1 MSLIT
6 PDSFVTAESIAEKV
20 KSGEWSA
27 VEILDKYLSQI
38 EQHESEVH
46 AFNTVLED
54 EARTAARET
63 DKRVAAGETLGASRS
78 SSCGQRQ
85 LMHQGDTNNS

>member
-1 MSLIT
+1 MSPT
-6 PDSFVTAESIAEKV
+6 APDSFITAQSIAEKV

-54 EARTAARET
+54 EARDAARET
-63 DKRVAAGETLGASRS
+63 DRRIASGETLGPLALS
-78 SSCGQRQ
+78 
-85 LMHQGDTNNS
+85 LIHI